1 VRRAIAAYFGL
12 VTSTDH
18 NVGRVLGALEAAGL
32 AETTRI
38 LYSADHGDNLG
49 TRGLWGKSTMYEE
62 AAGVPMIAAGPG
74 LPRGMV
80 CREPV
85 TLADCFP
92 TIVKWAGIAPS
103 PDDRDLPGMALDEV
117 ALKSPRRTVLC
128 EYHATGAATGA
139 FMIRKGRFKFVYYA
153 GMPPQ
158 LFHLDADPQ
167 ETRDLALEAGY
178 GGLAAD
184 CERELRAV
192 VDPEAADALAKSDQ
206 AAKIAALGGREAIL
220 GRGSFAYSPAPGTE
234 AVYN

>member
-1 VRRAIAAYFGL
+1 
-12 VTSTDH
+12 
-18 NVGRVLGALEAAGL
+18 
-32 AETTRI
+32 
-38 LYSADHGDNLG
+38 
-49 TRGLWGKSTMYEE
+49 MYEE

-92 TIVKWAGIAPS
+92 TIVKWTGVAPS
-103 PDDRDLPGMALDEV
+103 PQDRDLPGLPLDEV
-117 ALKSPRRTVLC
+117 ALAAPKRTVLS

-153 GMPPQ
+153 HMPPQ
-158 LFHLDADPQ
+158 LFDLDADPQ
-167 ETRDLALEAGY
+167 EARDLAQEAGY
-178 GGLAAD
+178 QGLAAD

-192 VDPEAADALAKSDQ
+192 VDPEAADRLAKSDQ
-206 AAKIAALGGREAIL
+206 AARIAAFGGREAIL
-220 GRGSFAYSPAPGTE
+220 QRGSFAYSPAPGTA